1 MGTNLISTL
10 SWKYS
15 LATGGNSNMMGIRK
29 TLKVNN
35 EDLLTVFYDKLQRRQ
50 VLYALTSS
58 SNGGKEQLLEVRY
71 DSLSRPIKF
80 QAAAFDSLEQSYDI
94 FGNLE
99 KWTFGP
105 DLQESYAYD
114 QAGRLTGIANGNAT
128 AMTYAYPDEF
138 NVLPNKITIGNYKNP
153 KVFISYLTLLT
164 VFLLQ
169 MMVFTAFFTRP
180 VALPKSK
187 LPEVI
192 STLLVKKPVS
202 AF

>member
-1 MGTNLISTL
+1 
-10 SWKYS
+10 
-15 LATGGNSNMMGIRK
+15 MMGIRK

-58 SNGGKEQLLEVRY
+58 GGSGKEQLLEVRY

-99 KWTFGP
+99 KWTFGE
-105 DLQESYAYD
+105 LQESYAYD

-128 AMTYAYPDEF
+128 LMTYSYQDEF
-138 NVLPNKITIGNYKNP
+138 NILPHKIALGKFYTLFQSCNFWTNRDFLHESPLKWEKFGKLQC
-153 KVFISYLTLLT
+153 LTEEFSREKYSIL
-164 VFLLQ
+164 
-169 MMVFTAFFTRP
+169 
-180 VALPKSK
+180 
-187 LPEVI
+187 EI
-192 STLLVKKPVS
+192 
-202 AF
+202 

>member
-58 SNGGKEQLLEVRY
+58 GGSGKEQLLEVRY

-99 KWTFGP
+99 KWTFGE
-105 DLQESYAYD
+105 LQESYAYD

-128 AMTYAYPDEF
+128 LMTYSYQDEF
-138 NVLPNKITIGNYKNP
+138 NILPHKIALGKFYTLFQSCNFCTKKYFRQIGIFAWKHF
-153 KVFISYLTLLT
+153 KMGKI
-164 VFLLQ
+164 
-169 MMVFTAFFTRP
+169 R
-180 VALPKSK
+180 
-187 LPEVI
+187 
-192 STLLVKKPVS
+192 
-202 AF
+202 

>member
-58 SNGGKEQLLEVRY
+58 GGSGKEQLLEVRY

-99 KWTFGP
+99 KWTFGQ

-128 AMTYAYPDEF
+128 LMTYSYQDEF
-138 NVLPNKITIGNYKNP
+138 NILPHKIALGKFYTLFQSRNFCTKNILD
-153 KVFISYLTLLT
+153 KSG
-164 VFLLQ
+164 
-169 MMVFTAFFTRP
+169 FFT
-180 VALPKSK
+180 
-187 LPEVI
+187 
-192 STLLVKKPVS
+192 
-202 AF
+202 